1 MTTFKPH
8 AFMSL
13 FALIVVATLSIMP
26 ETAQAAGATLFEG
39 MGDGILKLFTNKFLT
54 SIATIALIASA
65 FGALTGRIA
74 WMWFFGVVLFI
85 VVAFG
90 APSIVEYI
98 KTLAAK

>member
-1 MTTFKPH
+1 MRFSRSPATALVS
-8 AFMSL
+8 AFL
-13 FALIVVATLSIMP
+13 LITIAFIPDAAM
-26 ETAQAAGATLFEG
+26 AAGETLFEG

-65 FGALTGRIA
+65 FGALIGRIA

-90 APSIVEYI
+90 APNIVEYM
-98 KTLAAK
+98 KTLAAS

>member
-1 MTTFKPH
+1 MTLTRSSFLTL
-8 AFMSL
+8 FSL
-13 FALIVVATLSIMP
+13 MFVASLSMMP
-26 ETAQAAGATLFEG
+26 EVAQAAGATLFEG

-54 SIATIALIASA
+54 SVATIALIAA
-65 FGALTGRIA
+65 A
-74 WMWFFGVVLFI
+74 FGVVLFI

>member
-1 MTTFKPH
+1 MTLTRSSFLTL
-8 AFMSL
+8 FSL
-13 FALIVVATLSIMP
+13 MFVASLSMMP
-26 ETAQAAGATLFEG
+26 DVAQAAGATLFEG
-39 MGDGILKLFTNKFLT
+39 MGYGILKLFTNKFLT
-54 SIATIALIASA
+54 SVATIALIASA